1 MVLDIPVKVS
11 LFSIIVL
18 PPLVIV
24 LITTSIIIITIGLFS
39 TFLAPMKQKGL

>member
-1 MVLDIPVKVS
+1 MVFDTPVKVS

-24 LITTSIIIITIGLFS
+24 LITENIIIITIGLSS
-39 TFLAPMKQKGL
+39 TFSAPMKQKGR